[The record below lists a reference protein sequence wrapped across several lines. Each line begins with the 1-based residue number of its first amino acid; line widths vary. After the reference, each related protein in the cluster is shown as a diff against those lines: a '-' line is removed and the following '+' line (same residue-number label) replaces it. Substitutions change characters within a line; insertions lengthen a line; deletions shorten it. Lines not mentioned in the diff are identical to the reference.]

1 MSLIGPRPHTFG
13 MFAGGTTYERL
24 VPYYKAR
31 QTMKPGLSGWA
42 QANGLRGPTD
52 NAIRAR
58 ARVDHDLAYIENF
71 SLFLDIKIILKTLRQ
86 EFLGGTGV

>member
-1 MSLIGPRPHTFG
+1 
-13 MFAGGTTYERL
+13 
-24 VPYYKAR
+24 
-31 QTMKPGLSGWA
+31 MKPGLSGWA